1 MRAHDRRE
9 QLLVAA
15 IEEFA
20 EHGYHAARTAEIA
33 RRAGISQP
41 YVYALYPNKR
51 ELFLECS
58 RRVFGR
64 IGQTFADAAR
74 EEAGEELFVRLG
86 RAYVRLLAN
95 RTELRFQLQ
104 AYAATADP
112 DIRARVRDG
121 FMTMFDDVARLSGQP
136 RDAVARF
143 FATGMLLNVAA
154 ALELPEDFLPKP
166 TDTDPHRGAT
176 SRRGT

>member
-1 MRAHDRRE
+1 MRAQDRRE
-9 QLLVAA
+9 QVLSAA

-58 RRVFGR
+58 RHVFGR
-64 IGQTFADAAR
+64 IGQTFAEAAR
-74 EEAGEELFVRLG
+74 EAQGEDLFARLG
-86 RAYVRLLAN
+86 QAYMRLLAN

-104 AYAATADP
+104 AYAATTDP
-112 DIRARVRDG
+112 TIRARVRDG
-121 FMTMFDDVARLSGQP
+121 YMTMFDEMVRLTGQP
-136 RDAVARF
+136 REAVARF

-154 ALELPEDFLPKP
+154 ALELPDDFLPKP
-166 TDTDPHRGAT
+166 GQAEAR
-176 SRRGT
+176 

>member
-1 MRAHDRRE
+1 V
-9 QLLVAA
+9 LNAA

-41 YVYALYPNKR
+41 YVYALYANKR
-51 ELFLECS
+51 ELFLQCS

-64 IGQTFADAAR
+64 IGQAFAEAAH
-74 EEAGEELFVRLG
+74 EARGEDLFERLG
-86 RAYVRLLAN
+86 HAYVRLLAN

-112 DIRARVRDG
+112 EIRARVRDG
-121 FMTMFDDVARLSGQP
+121 YMTMFDEVVRLTGEP
-136 RDAVARF
+136 REAVARF
-143 FATGMLLNVAA
+143 FATGLLLNVAA
-154 ALELPEDFLPKP
+154 ALELPDDFLPKP
-166 TDTDPHRGAT
+166 E
-176 SRRGT
+176 

>member
-1 MRAHDRRE
+1 MRAQDRRE
-9 QLLVAA
+9 HVLSAA

-20 EHGYHAARTAEIA
+20 EHGYHAGRTAEIA

-64 IGQTFADAAR
+64 IGQAFVEAAR
-74 EEAGEELFVRLG
+74 EAGRGEDLFAHLG
-86 RAYVRLLAN
+86 GAYVRLLAD

-112 DIRARVRDG
+112 EIRARVRDG
-121 FMTMFDDVARLSGQP
+121 FMTMFDEVARLSGQP

-166 TDTDPHRGAT
+166 D
-176 SRRGT
+176 